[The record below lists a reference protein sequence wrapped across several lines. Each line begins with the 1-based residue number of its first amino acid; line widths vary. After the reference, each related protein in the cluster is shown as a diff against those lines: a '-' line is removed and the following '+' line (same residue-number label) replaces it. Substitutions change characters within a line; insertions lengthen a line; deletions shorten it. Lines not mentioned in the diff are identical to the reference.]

1 MGDVTDG
8 KVPIGGHR
16 GIIEVDVQKE
26 IAALDIGTQIRR
38 LRLREEKT
46 LQDVSTATG
55 LSKPQLSQIENNV
68 SAPPIATLMKI
79 SKALDV
85 DIGHFFQSTD
95 SPEQIDV
102 VRAEQRVRSI
112 RRRDHNSAAIT
123 EYTYESLAP
132 PKASRHMEPFLV
144 EIQERPSKDLV
155 LVQHQGEEFIFI
167 LEGTV
172 EFRSEDQTIT
182 LEPQDSLY
190 FDSTIPHAFRSLS
203 GGPAK
208 VLSVVYAENR
218 I

>member
-1 MGDVTDG
+1 M
-8 KVPIGGHR
+8 
-16 GIIEVDVQKE
+16 DVQKE
-26 IAALDIGTQIRR
+26 ITALDIGTQIRR

-46 LQDVSTATG
+46 LQDISKVTG

-85 DIGHFFQSTD
+85 DIGHFFQHPD
-95 SPEQIDV
+95 APEQIDV
-102 VRAEQRVRSI
+102 VRAEQRVRSL
-112 RRRDHNSAAIT
+112 RRRDHNSAAIA
-123 EYTYESLAP
+123 EYRYESLAP

-144 EIQERPSKDLV
+144 EIQARPPEDLV
-155 LVQHQGEEFIFI
+155 FYQHLGEEFIFV

-172 EFRSEDQTIT
+172 EFRSKDQTIS
-182 LEPQDSLY
+182 LETQDSLY
-190 FDSTIPHAFRSLS
+190 FDSRIPHAFRSLS
-203 GGPAK
+203 GEPAT